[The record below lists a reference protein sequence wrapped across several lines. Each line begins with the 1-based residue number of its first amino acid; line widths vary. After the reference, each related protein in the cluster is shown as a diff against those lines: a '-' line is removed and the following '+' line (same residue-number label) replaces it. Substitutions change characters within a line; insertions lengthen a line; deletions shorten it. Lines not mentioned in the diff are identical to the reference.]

1 MSIAEYLHGRD
12 IQANESDRVS
22 SLGAT
27 STRHIDLVDITEK
40 SRPYG
45 DQPLVVLTSNY
56 LKAKDNLGK
65 YDDYA
70 LVLKRKVDSDGNE
83 TGTTLEIRSLV
94 IRNALKLLLS
104 TYGYLNLE
112 ACPIEIKKPYDALF
126 HYRDEI
132 REYAKAPERETDA
145 RKHLD
150 VLVRFMNTNLLATE
164 RLYAQMVPKG
174 MIDFENLWTLYRAED
189 IIISQTDH
197 YEECYRV
204 ISCTTVTIDGD
215 TFFELHVWRW
225 GYNGYKYGPV
235 EEKLRI
241 AEFSI
246 PRRILLLPFYPL
258 KLASLEEQDS
268 YRRNFVQRG
277 KLWKAM
283 VDVRHMQYEG
293 IGDRSYL
300 GFSADLG
307 RANLVRSSIPAC
319 KEHVRVGHNP
329 CKQIEFCPQMAA
341 LTGHR

>member
-12 IQANESDRVS
+12 IQTNESDRVS
-22 SLGAT
+22 SLGAS

-45 DQPLVVLTSNY
+45 DQPLIVLTSNY

-126 HYRDEI
+126 HYRHEI
-132 REYAKAPERETDA
+132 REYARAQEREIDA
-145 RKHLD
+145 KKHLD
-150 VLVRFMNTNLLATE
+150 VLVRFMNKDLLATE

-189 IIISQTDH
+189 IVLSQTDH
-197 YEECYRV
+197 FEQCYRV
-204 ISCTTVTIDGD
+204 ISCATITIDGD
-215 TFFELHVWRW
+215 IFFELHVWHW
-225 GYNGYKYGPV
+225 GYNGYKFGPV
-235 EEKLRI
+235 EERLRI

-246 PRRILLLPFYPL
+246 PRRIVLLPFYPL
-258 KLASLEEQDS
+258 NLASSEEQDS
-268 YRRNFVQRG
+268 YKRNFVQRG
-277 KLWKAM
+277 RLWKAM

-293 IGDRSYL
+293 IDDRSHL
-300 GFSADLG
+300 NFFADLE
-307 RANLVRSSIPAC
+307 RADLDRSSVRAC
-319 KEHVRVGHNP
+319 KEHV
-329 CKQIEFCPQMAA
+329 
-341 LTGHR
+341 